1 MFQASVA
8 TLRLTSHC
16 STAGVSALGGNS
28 CGAASPEGKNARP
41 ALVPCQ
47 TLGNTLSPCQTLG
60 NTLSPCQTLGN
71 TLSPRQTLG
80 NTLSP
85 CQTLGNTLSPCQTL
99 GNTLSPCQTLGNTRS
114 PCQTLGN
121 TRSPCKT
128 WEVPYQQRRSL
139 SPMDEPPSFDRSRPQ
154 RRSLTPMEGTPRT
167 GRSRSVSPFDTRVCH
182 GLSSKV
188 ALFNK
193 QVNEHLENQA
203 VNPFS
208 GEGRVSPRPKLDKH
222 DANYGKP
229 VGKTALRG
237 MKAQSQVSKE
247 ILELCVIISENGEP
261 LAEGPDDKDPR
272 IVISFGTL
280 FQVPLVYP
288 LKLANALVVLSSTA
302 EDGEIEVRISMYTYI
317 SSKVVGLLL
326 RARKQKLVDFEGET
340 LFQRKDDHVAIVLL
354 KPIKV
359 IREIFKA
366 AEVRDREERKEQER
380 QLYVQQHPELMLE
393 EIEQE
398 LRQQEEEE
406 AEAELRQQQLHSDE
420 ETEGRDCA
428 IVDVNGTLSEESSV
442 KLQEPNVET
451 EKNKEGTV
459 HLEEEISINIAP
471 KPEILVEDV
480 SETQNN

>member
-1 MFQASVA
+1 MSQLCKS
-8 TLRLTSHC
+8 RYMS
-16 STAGVSALGGNS
+16 
-28 CGAASPEGKNARP
+28 RP
-41 ALVPCQ
+41 MLQ
-47 TLGNTLSPCQTLG
+47 
-60 NTLSPCQTLGN
+60 
-71 TLSPRQTLG
+71 
-80 NTLSP
+80 
-85 CQTLGNTLSPCQTL
+85 
-99 GNTLSPCQTLGNTRS
+99 
-114 PCQTLGN
+114 
-121 TRSPCKT
+121 
-128 WEVPYQQRRSL
+128 EVPYQQRRSL

-288 LKLANALVVLSSTA
+288 LK
-302 EDGEIEVRISMYTYI
+302 MYTYI

-406 AEAELRQQQLHSDE
+406 AEAELRQQQPHSDE

-428 IVDVNGTLSEESSV
+428 VVDVNGTLSEESSV

-451 EKNKEGTV
+451 EKNKEGTEN
-459 HLEEEISINIAP
+459 LEEEMLINIAP

-480 SETQNN
+480 SETLNN